1 MSAADTM
8 FEAVS
13 GAGRVLLTGPVG
25 PDGDSIG
32 ACLALAAVL
41 RDKGVDVTVAGKIPP
56 RYAWMPGASSIVP
69 DEQLAGTFDAVV
81 ILDGDRFRLEPP
93 TERHFER
100 AMVRAIVDHHAST
113 TPDGYTH
120 PWIEPRAESTCSM
133 LFWAF
138 RRWGIELTRP
148 LAELLYTGLIFD
160 TGGFRHTNT
169 TPSTH
174 HIAAELLATGLDHGS
189 IAIRTLC
196 ERTPAGL
203 HAMGTILSAA
213 TYHLGGKLCVG
224 RVPLALRALLAEKGG
239 GLGDLEGVVDALVNT
254 QGTDVAALLIERDD
268 GFVKLSLRG
277 RTSLDVANLA
287 RQIHPNGG
295 GHPKAAG
302 SLVQGSLDHAE
313 RVLVD
318 TFAPYFAP
326 SPSLPQDP
334 R

>member
-8 FEAVS
+8 IEAVS

-25 PDGDSIG
+25 PDGDSVG

-41 RDKGVDVTVAGKIPP
+41 RQRGVDVVVAGNIL
-56 RYAWMPGASSIVP
+56 P
-69 DEQLAGTFDAVV
+69 DEQVEGPFPAVV

-93 TERHFER
+93 TLRHFE
-100 AMVRAIVDHHAST
+100 AASVRAIVDHHAST

-120 PWIEPRAESTCSM
+120 PWIEPKAESTCSM
-133 LFWAF
+133 LFGAF
-138 RRWGIELTRP
+138 RRWGVELTRP

-160 TGGFRHTNT
+160 TGGFRHSNT
-169 TPSTH
+169 TPATH
-174 HIAAELLATGLDHGS
+174 RVAAELLETGLDHTS

-203 HAMGTILSAA
+203 HAMGTILAGA
-213 TYHLGGKLCVG
+213 VLHHGGRLCVS
-224 RVPLALRALLAEKGG
+224 RVPLQLRRLLAEQGG

-254 QGTDVAALLIERDD
+254 QGAEVAALLIERDD

-277 RTSLDVANLA
+277 RTSLDVAHLA

-302 SLVQGSLDHAE
+302 SLVQGSLDQAE
-313 RVLVD
+313 RVLID
-318 TFAPYFAP
+318 TLAPSFAQ

-334 R
+334 